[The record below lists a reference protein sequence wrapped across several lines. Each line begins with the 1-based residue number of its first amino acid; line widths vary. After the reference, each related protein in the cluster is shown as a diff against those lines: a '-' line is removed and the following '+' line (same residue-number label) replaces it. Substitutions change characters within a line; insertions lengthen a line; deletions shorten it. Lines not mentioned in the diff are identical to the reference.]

1 MEKRE
6 YAELKR
12 RILDEEHLRL
22 LAIFHFVYG
31 GLTLL
36 MALFFLFYTG
46 VLTMVMSGV
55 AAGAAGPDAE
65 VVGTVFNILAGVFGT
80 LAFLAL
86 VYGICLIVSGILMQ
100 KRKARLFSFIIAI
113 PDLIAIPWGTLLS
126 VFTLVVLSRESVKA
140 LYDAAR
146 AETGGT

>member
-1 MEKRE
+1 
-6 YAELKR
+6 
-12 RILDEEHLRL
+12 
-22 LAIFHFVYG
+22 
-31 GLTLL
+31 
-36 MALFFLFYTG
+36 
-46 VLTMVMSGV
+46 MVMSGV